1 VITATRTGLVV
12 TASDAELQA
21 LRDRFAREHILRLSG
36 FLDAAHVE
44 LIDRYIDEV
53 GFLPRVHEG
62 IGTELCLPEGRAVRL
77 LFFLVNDPALFA
89 VIERITGCSSIG
101 CFTGRLYRMLP
112 GRDDFD
118 TWHSDAIQNRMVGM
132 SVNLGPPYEGGV
144 FQLRDRPSQR
154 MLGEAPNVGVGDAI
168 LFRIDKNLEHWITP
182 LSGTEPKTAFAGWF
196 RSSPQFLTLLEREG
210 ETEVEPEW

>member
-1 VITATRTGLVV
+1 VITVTRNGLVV
-12 TASDAELQA
+12 TASDADLQA
-21 LRDRFAREHILRLSG
+21 LREQFRREHIIRLKG

-44 LIDRYIDEV
+44 LTHRYIDEV

-89 VIERITGCSSIG
+89 VIERITGCASIG

-144 FQLRDRPSQR
+144 FQLRDRPSTR
-154 MLGEAPNVGVGDAI
+154 MLGEAPNVGAGDAI
-168 LFRIDKNLEHWITP
+168 LFRIDKDLEHWITP
-182 LSGTEPKTAFAGWF
+182 LSGTEAKTAFAGWF

-210 ETEVEPEW
+210 ETESEPEW

>member
-1 VITATRTGLVV
+1 VITATRNGLLV
-12 TASDAELQA
+12 TASETELEA
-21 LRDRFAREHILRLSG
+21 LRDQFAREHIVRLPG

-44 LIDRYIDEV
+44 LTNRYIDEI

-77 LFFLVNDPALFA
+77 MFFLVNDPALFA
-89 VIERITGCSSIG
+89 AIERITGCAPIG

-118 TWHSDAIQNRMVGM
+118 TWHSDAIQHRMVGM

-144 FQLRDRPSQR
+144 FQLRDRASAQ
-154 MLGEAPNVGVGDAI
+154 MLGEAPNVRAGDAI
-168 LFRIDKNLEHWITP
+168 LFRIDKDLEHWITP
-182 LSGTEPKTAFAGWF
+182 LRGREPKTAFAGWF

-210 ETEVEPEW
+210 ETESEPEW